1 MEDHITH
8 ILQNWNEQTRDL
20 TVRVLIHYSNICT
33 DVRTTDDRID
43 NSFNLQNIIDD
54 GINARNIA
62 NQLLENPNPEI
73 ILRNQNTVNS
83 AFEVSFTP

>member
-8 ILQNWNEQTRDL
+8 ILQNWNEQARDL